1 MKASLKLLGLL
12 GSLLLSL
19 SSMATTFEEG
29 KDYVRVEGFNESH
42 TPVLREFFSYNC
54 PHCYRMDH
62 TIEETARMVANDVRF
77 ERTPVGA
84 GRKPWQMSQLAYYL
98 AQTFKVTAQ
107 THGAIFKQVQQVAP
121 FQSEAD
127 VKQFFV
133 SQGLKADELD
143 KALASSDRK
152 LAMMTFDTE
161 TQLSGI
167 RGVPSLL
174 VNGKYMLNIQGRS
187 SSEIAEL
194 VQYLVKQ

>member
-1 MKASLKLLGLL
+1 MKTSLKLLGALGGLL
-12 GSLLLSL
+12 MSL
-19 SSMATTFEEG
+19 SAMAATFVEG
-29 KDYVRVEGFNESH
+29 KDYVRVEGFSESH

-54 PHCYRMDH
+54 PHCFRMDH
-62 TIEETARMVANDVRF
+62 TIEEAVGLVAKEVRF

-84 GRKPWQMSQLAYYL
+84 GRNPWQMSQLAYYL
-98 AQTFKVTAQ
+98 AQKFNVTDQ
-107 THGAIFKQVQQVAP
+107 THGAIFKQVQEVAP

-127 VKQFFV
+127 VRQFFV

-143 KALASSDRK
+143 KAIASSDRK

-161 TQLSGI
+161 AQLSGI

-187 SSEIAEL
+187 SAEIAEL